1 MNAFLGWIEERIP
14 MMRVA
19 NMHALQYPAPKNMN
33 FWYVFGFLATIV
45 LVNQIVTGIWLT
57 MNFVPS
63 SEGAFASVEY
73 IMREIDYGWI
83 IRYMHSTGA
92 SAFFIVVY
100 LHMFRGMIYGSP
112 KAS

>member
-63 SEGAFASVEY
+63 SEGAFASCVRSTTVGSSVTCTVLAHRRSLLWY
-73 IMREIDYGWI
+73 IYTC
-83 IRYMHSTGA
+83 SVA
-92 SAFFIVVY
+92 
-100 LHMFRGMIYGSP
+100 
-112 KAS
+112 

>member
-14 MMRVA
+14 LMRVA

-63 SEGAFASVEY
+63 SEGAFVGSSVTCTVLAHRRSLLWY
-73 IMREIDYGWI
+73 IY
-83 IRYMHSTGA
+83 TC
-92 SAFFIVVY
+92 SA
-100 LHMFRGMIYGSP
+100 
-112 KAS
+112 A

>member
-73 IMREIDYGWI
+73 IMREIDSCTVLAHRRSLLWY
-83 IRYMHSTGA
+83 
-92 SAFFIVVY
+92 
-100 LHMFRGMIYGSP
+100 IYTCSV
-112 KAS
+112 A